1 MKVNKHVEIRNKEN
15 ILLLKYFV
23 FFDLIVSEIK
33 IADNIENKKLC
44 KGRSLGKSKEEIKHK
59 LILLKI

>member
-1 MKVNKHVEIRNKEN
+1 MKVNKQVDIKNKEN
-15 ILLLKYFV
+15 ILLLKYFI

-44 KGRSLGKSKEEIKHK
+44 KGRSLGKSKEEI
-59 LILLKI
+59 IT

>member
-1 MKVNKHVEIRNKEN
+1 MKVNKHVEIRNNEN

-44 KGRSLGKSKEEIKHK
+44 KGRSLGKSKEEI
-59 LILLKI
+59 IT

>member
-1 MKVNKHVEIRNKEN
+1 MKVSKQVEIRNKEN

-23 FFDLIVSEIK
+23 FFDLIVSETK

-44 KGRSLGKSKEEIKHK
+44 KGRSLGKSKEEI
-59 LILLKI
+59 IT

>member
-44 KGRSLGKSKEEIKHK
+44 KGRSLGKSKAEI
-59 LILLKI
+59 IT